1 MKGFWIIVY
10 YFVVIP
16 IGFIKKILK
25 QDKLSLKI
33 DKNMKSYRNV
43 NKTTRNAEN
52 HEEKSDECPDTNY
65 PMW

>member
-1 MKGFWIIVY
+1 MKFFWKIIY
-10 YFVVIP
+10 YFVITP

-25 QDKLSLKI
+25 QDKLNLKI

-43 NKTTRNAEN
+43 NKTTQNAEN
-52 HEEKSDECPDTNY
+52 LEEKSDECPDTNY